1 MNVSLQNWVAQG
13 WIKEHKT
20 SPQEIASLLAVA
32 DRDLANAQIE
42 TLAAEWRLIIAYNSA
57 LRAATAAL
65 AAAGFRVSTQ
75 VSHHYYGIESLGFTI
90 GLEAR
95 LITQFDRFRKKRNL
109 SAYEQSGAVSEL
121 EASEMSALAR
131 DLRSRVQEWLEKH
144 HPDLL

>member
-1 MNVSLQNWVAQG
+1 MSLQNWVAQG

-20 SPQEIASLLAVA
+20 SPQEIASFLAVA

-57 LRAATAAL
+57 LRTATAAL
-65 AAAGFRVSTQ
+65 AAAGFRVSTR

-95 LITQFDRFRKKRNL
+95 LMTQFDRFRKKRNL

-121 EASEMSALAR
+121 EASEMIALAQ
-131 DLRSRVQEWLEKH
+131 DLRSRVQEWLEKRH
-144 HPDLL
+144 ANLL

>member
-1 MNVSLQNWVAQG
+1 
-13 WIKEHKT
+13 
-20 SPQEIASLLAVA
+20 VA
-32 DRDLANAQIE
+32 DRDLTNAQIQ

-57 LRAATAAL
+57 LRTSTAAL

-75 VSHHYYGIESLGFTI
+75 VSHHYYGIESLRFTI
-90 GLEAR
+90 GLESK

-121 EASEMSALAR
+121 EASEMIVLAR
-131 DLRSRVQEWLEKH
+131 DLRSRVQEWLQKL

>member
-1 MNVSLQNWVAQG
+1 MSLQNWVAQG
-13 WIKEHKT
+13 WIQEHKS
-20 SPQEIASLLAVA
+20 SPEEVASLLSVA
-32 DRDLANAQIE
+32 DRDLTNAQIQ

-57 LRAATAAL
+57 LRTSTAAL

-75 VSHHYYGIESLGFTI
+75 VSHHYYGIESLRFTI
-90 GLEAR
+90 GLESK

-121 EASEMSALAR
+121 EASEMIVLAR
-131 DLRSRVQEWLEKH
+131 DLRSRVQEWLQKL

>member
-1 MNVSLQNWVAQG
+1 MSLQNWLAQG
-13 WIKEHKT
+13 WIREHRT
-20 SPQEIASLLAVA
+20 SPEEIASLLAVA

-57 LRAATAAL
+57 LRTATAAL
-65 AAAGFRVSTQ
+65 AAAGFRISTQ

-109 SAYEQSGAVSEL
+109 SAYEQSGAVSEQ
-121 EASEMSALAR
+121 EATEMTVLAR
-131 DLRSRVQEWLEKH
+131 DLRSRVQEWLTKN

>member
-1 MNVSLQNWVAQG
+1 VSLQNWLAQG
-13 WIKEHKT
+13 WIREHRT
-20 SPQEIASLLAVA
+20 SPEEIASLLAVA

-57 LRAATAAL
+57 LRTATAAL
-65 AAAGFRVSTQ
+65 AAAGFRIYTQ

-109 SAYEQSGAVSEL
+109 SAYEQSGAVSEQ
-121 EASEMSALAR
+121 EATEMTVLAR
-131 DLRSRVQEWLEKH
+131 DLRSRVQEWLTKN

>member
-1 MNVSLQNWVAQG
+1 MSLQNWVAQG
-13 WIKEHKT
+13 WIQEHKT
-20 SPQEIASLLAVA
+20 SPEEIATLLAVA
-32 DRDLANAQIE
+32 NRDLANAQVE

-57 LRAATAAL
+57 LRSATAAL
-65 AAAGFRVSTQ
+65 AAAGYRISTQ

-109 SAYEQSGAVSEL
+109 SAYEQTGAVSEL
-121 EASEMSALAR
+121 EASEMIVLAR
-131 DLRSRVQEWLEKH
+131 DLRSRVQRWLEKH

>member
-1 MNVSLQNWVAQG
+1 VSLQNWVAQG
-13 WIKEHKT
+13 WIQQHKT

-32 DRDLANAQIE
+32 DRDSANAQIQS
-42 TLAAEWRLIIAYNSA
+42 LAAEWRLIIAYNGA
-57 LRAATAAL
+57 LQTANAAL

-75 VSHHYYGIESLGFTI
+75 ASHHYYGIESLRFTI
-90 GLEAR
+90 GLESK

-121 EASEMSALAR
+121 ETSEMIVLAR